1 MARGPAKRP
10 GRRPGESSA
19 RAEILAAARELF
31 SSAGYDATSIRAI
44 ARGADVDPALV
55 LHYFSDKEHV
65 FSEAMYF
72 PLDPDDAVARIVPGP
87 RKAMGRRLA
96 AFFIG
101 VWDEPESRDPIIGLL
116 RGATTSPHVASLLR
130 TLLTERVLG
139 PVGERLETP
148 DSELRMSLCSSQLLG
163 MAIGRYILCLEPLAS
178 LSADEVVDVMGPTL
192 QRYLVGSLRP
202 ANPAIAPV

>member
-1 MARGPAKRP
+1 MAHRSAKRP

-31 SSAGYDATSIRAI
+31 ASAGYDATSIRAI

-55 LHYFSDKEHV
+55 LHYFGDKERV

-96 AFFIG
+96 AFFIS
-101 VWDEPESRDPIIGLL
+101 VWDEPESRDPIVGLL
-116 RGATTSPHVASLLR
+116 RGAMTSPHVAGLLR

-139 PVGERLETP
+139 PVGERLAMP
-148 DSELRMSLCSSQLLG
+148 DSDLRMSLCSSQLLG
-163 MAIGRYILCLEPLAS
+163 MAIGRYILCLEPLVS
-178 LSADEVVDVMGPTL
+178 LSADDVVDVMGPTL
-192 QRYLVGSLRP
+192 QRYLIGPLPR